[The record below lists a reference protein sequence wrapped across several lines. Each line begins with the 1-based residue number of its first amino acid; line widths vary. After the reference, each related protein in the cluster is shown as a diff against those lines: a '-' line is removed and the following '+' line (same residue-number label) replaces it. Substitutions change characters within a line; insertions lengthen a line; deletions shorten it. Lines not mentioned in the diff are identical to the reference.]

1 MQQRVAPLMLHW
13 TAAGAV
19 ASPLVVQIRVTRAF
33 PGRVVAGAP
42 QPTRSLTDDEIASNL
57 RHFTVDRR
65 GPRAR
70 ACTGVV
76 VSGVDAA
83 LRPEIG
89 AVLGDAR
96 AWGVTRITLHVGN
109 GDREALVGSAVG
121 RSLDAVA
128 VTVTEDRDVADVAAL
143 ARVGGFRG
151 APLAVTAVVPLDDA
165 TLPRLDHVAA
175 GLAAIGAARVVLT
188 WPLPDGSAPP
198 PPHADRVLAALIG
211 PVAVLESA
219 GAAVIVKG
227 IPACRLGELASRA
240 SRTGNRWYVDAD
252 HQGDRALL
260 FFPDVVRFARVDEC
274 RFCAAAD
281 HCDGVPEAWARARI
295 VGPLRAIEPA
305 G

>member
-1 MQQRVAPLMLHW
+1 MLHW

-42 QPTRSLTDDEIASNL
+42 NPTRSLTDAEITANL
-57 RHFTVDRR
+57 RHFTIDRR

-76 VSGVDAA
+76 LSGVDAA
-83 LRPEIG
+83 RRPEIG
-89 AVLGDAR
+89 AILADAR
-96 AWGVTRITLHVGN
+96 GWGVTRITLHLGK
-109 GDREALVGSAVG
+109 GDRDALVGSAVG
-121 RSLDAVA
+121 RAIDAVA

-143 ARVGGFRG
+143 ARVGGYG
-151 APLAVTAVVPLDDA
+151 GSAMSVSAVVPLDEA
-165 TLPRLDHVAA
+165 TLPRLDHLAD
-175 GLAAIGAARVVLT
+175 GLAAVRAARVVLT
-188 WPLPDGSAPP
+188 WPLPDGSTAP
-198 PPHADRVLAALIG
+198 PPHADRVAAALIG
-211 PVAVLESA
+211 SVNALEAA
-219 GAAVIVKG
+219 GVEVIVKG
-227 IPACRLGELASRA
+227 LPACRLASLASRV

-252 HQGDRALL
+252 HQGEGALL

-281 HCDGVPEAWARARI
+281 RCDGVPEAWARARI
-295 VGPLRAIEPA
+295 VGPLRAIDPI